1 MSGSFPAGAELSL
14 ALSALTDEQ
23 KEAVSDVAVL
33 KDSGIVLNY
42 SATGELPVSIDMDAL
57 GKFIADTKTSSP
69 IWSTRP
75 PSSPRRST
83 TAP

>member
-1 MSGSFPAGAELSL
+1 MSEKKAI
-14 ALSALTDEQ
+14 
-23 KEAVSDVAVL
+23 SDVAVL

-57 GKFIADTKTSSP
+57 GKFIADNELTHLPSGLP
-69 IWSTRP
+69 RP
-75 PSSPRRST
+75 PKFTRRST